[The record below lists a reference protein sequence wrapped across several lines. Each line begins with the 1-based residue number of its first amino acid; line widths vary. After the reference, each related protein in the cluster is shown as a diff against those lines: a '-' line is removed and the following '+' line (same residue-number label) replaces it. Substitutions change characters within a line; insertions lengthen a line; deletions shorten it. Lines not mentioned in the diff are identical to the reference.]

1 MVKFINLNLETDAKL
16 KKFREFY
23 KKQIITAHTLE
34 FTVSDRNL
42 KKNIIHQ
49 TLEFCNVLVRYYGY

>member
-1 MVKFINLNLETDAKL
+1 MVKFINLKLETDAKL

-42 KKNIIHQ
+42 KKKTSSIKP
-49 TLEFCNVLVRYYGY
+49 LSSVMS